1 MQALPEAHASLG
13 HILTMQGRLADAIEV
28 FEIAIRLRPDFP
40 QAHWNLA
47 IAALLSGDLPRG
59 FAEYEW
65 RKRHARYRVDFPDLP
80 GGQWDGSDAS
90 GQTILV
96 RAEQGFGDVIQF
108 ARYLPL
114 IRDRGGNPILVCA
127 PSLVPLVRSI
137 PGVRAVASSDPLPA
151 YNSWVDQISLP
162 QLFGTTLDTI
172 PAGKAAIC
180 PLIPSA
186 RRHGSLGC
194 PRGGTS

>member
-1 MQALPEAHASLG
+1 MP
-13 HILTMQGRLADAIEV
+13 DAIEV
-28 FEIAIRLRPDFP
+28 FEIAIRLRPDFA

-65 RKRHARYRVDFPDLP
+65 RKRHARYRADFPDLP
-80 GGQWDGSDAS
+80 GAQWDGSDAS

-114 IRDRGGNPILVCA
+114 IRDRGGNPVLVCA
-127 PSLVPLVRSI
+127 PSLVPLMQSM
-137 PGVRAVASSDPLPA
+137 PGVRAVASSDPA
-151 YNSWVDQISLP
+151 ASL
-162 QLFGTTLDTI
+162 
-172 PAGKAAIC
+172 
-180 PLIPSA
+180 
-186 RRHGSLGC
+186 
-194 PRGGTS
+194 